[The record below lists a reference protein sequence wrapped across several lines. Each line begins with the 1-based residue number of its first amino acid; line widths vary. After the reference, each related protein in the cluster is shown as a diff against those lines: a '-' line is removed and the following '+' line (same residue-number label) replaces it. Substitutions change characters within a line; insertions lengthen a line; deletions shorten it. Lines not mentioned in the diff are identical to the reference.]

1 MLNGIEVRRM
11 DLDERKQ
18 KILQAIIQDYITS
31 AEPVGSRTIARK
43 YDLGVSAA
51 TIRNEMFDLE
61 MMGYLEQ
68 PHTSAGRIPSIKG
81 YRFYVDCLL
90 QPAKITSDEKRFV
103 EAWFEDKMSD
113 VDQIFQSTAQG
124 LARITHNVTLVMT
137 SQQTSSKLKYI
148 RFLPLDHRRA
158 IMIVVTDTG
167 QIENFIYA
175 KPDGVDVDDL
185 NVVAEKL
192 TRCLAGVPLSEIN
205 MDVLEKFRGTV
216 VDDLDLY
223 RTAFRS
229 LHKAFRKKQ
238 QLYKGGTMELLNK
251 PEFKD
256 VDKAKSLFTM
266 LEEQD
271 VVANLLHD
279 EGEKGNR
286 PVTVRIGE
294 ETKLSPI
301 NDCSIIE
308 ATFTANDMVLGK
320 IAVLGPTRMEY
331 AKIISLLDFMKQ
343 HVTNILEH
351 YHDDK

>member
-1 MLNGIEVRRM
+1 MELN
-11 DLDERKQ
+11 ERKQ

-43 YDLGVSAA
+43 YDLGISAA

-90 QPAKITSDEKRFV
+90 KPTKITKEEKRLV
-103 EAWFEDKMSD
+103 ETWFNEKMSD
-113 VDQIFQSTAQG
+113 VDQIFQLTAKG
-124 LARITHNVTLVMT
+124 LAQITHNVSLVMT
-137 SQQTSSKLKYI
+137 SQQAGEKLKYI

-167 QIENFIYA
+167 HIENCVYSN
-175 KPDGVDVDDL
+175 DSGVDVDDL
-185 NVVAEKL
+185 NVVAQKL
-192 TRCLAGVPLSEIN
+192 TQCLSGVRLDQIDIKLLNS
-205 MDVLEKFRGTV
+205 FRDSV

-229 LHKAFRKKQ
+229 LQKALRSQQ

-256 VDKAKSLFTM
+256 VNKAKSLFTM

-271 VVANLLHD
+271 VVANILHD
-279 EGEKGNR
+279 DGGSKLK
-286 PVTVRIGE
+286 PLTVRIGE
-294 ETKLSPI
+294 ETKMSPI

-308 ATFTANDMVLGK
+308 ATFTAHDKVLGK

-331 AKIISLLDFMKQ
+331 AKIMGLLDFMTE
-343 HVTNILEH
+343 HVTHILEH